1 MTSNTLEQAQPTSA
15 ELMALVAGKEASP
28 GDLKRLAEEL
38 LQKYAGQRI
47 PESVRMLITIAQGGM
62 MGGSDGWFGP
72 AQAMFDWKW
81 LAESHQIAL
90 DGSISAEEF
99 RGSPEWFARLDR
111 NRSGTITAEDLDW
124 SDSHPWVQHAY
135 LVNRLLRRL
144 DTKGDGKLT
153 RAEWMTFFD
162 NVSQFGDVATIEDLR
177 EAWLAGISASFYPGD
192 APTQQQLV
200 QGLLNGELGS
210 LYEGPS
216 VGDRAPDFTLTTQD
230 GKQTTHLADVIGSKP
245 VVLVFGNFTCSP
257 FRSMYPGVEA
267 VYRRFQNDATFLAI
281 YVREAHPADGWKMQS
296 NTKLGVEVSQPK
308 TLAERTA
315 VASQCFRLL
324 NPCIPLLVDEIDDR
338 VGNAYSGMP
347 ARLYVMD
354 QEGRVTYKA
363 GRGPFG
369 FKVGEMEQ
377 SLIMTL
383 MAARQTRSRNE

>member
-1 MTSNTLEQAQPTSA
+1 MASNVVA
-15 ELMALVAGKEASP
+15 EVLPSLADLSTLVAGRESSP
-28 GDLKRLAEEL
+28 DELKRVAEA
-38 LQKYAGQRI
+38 LQRKYAGQRI
-47 PESVRMLITIAQGGM
+47 PESVRMLITIAQGEM

-72 AQAMFDWKW
+72 AQAKFDWKW
-81 LAESHQIAL
+81 LAESHQVAI
-90 DGSISAEEF
+90 DGSISVEEF
-99 RGSPEWFARLDR
+99 QGSPEWFARLDR

-144 DTKGDGKLT
+144 DTKGDGKLN
-153 RAEWMTFFD
+153 RSEWVSFFD
-162 NVSQFGDVATIEDLR
+162 TVTQFGDVATIEELR
-177 EAWLAGISASFYPGD
+177 EAWLSGISASFYPGD

-210 LYEGPS
+210 LQEGPC

-230 GKQTTHLADVIGSKP
+230 GKQTVHLADEIGSKP

-267 VYRRFQNDATFLAI
+267 VHRRFQNDAAFFAI
-281 YVREAHPADGWKMQS
+281 YVREAHPADGWKMES

-308 TLAERTA
+308 SLAERTA
-315 VASQCFRLL
+315 VASQCYRLL
-324 NPCIPLLVDEIDDR
+324 NPGIPLLVDEIDDR

-347 ARLYVMD
+347 ARLYVID
-354 QEGRVTYKA
+354 QEGLVTYKA

-383 MAARQTRSRNE
+383 MAAQQSRS

>member
-1 MTSNTLEQAQPTSA
+1 MASNVVAEALPSSA
-15 ELMALVAGKEASP
+15 ELSALVAGKESSP
-28 GDLKRLAEEL
+28 DELKRVAED
-38 LQKYAGQRI
+38 LQHLYAGPRI
-47 PESVRMLITIAQGGM
+47 PESVRMLITIAQGRM

-72 AQAMFDWKW
+72 AQSKFDWKT
-81 LAESHQIAL
+81 LAETHRIAF
-90 DGSISAEEF
+90 DGSISAEKF

-111 NRSGTITAEDLDW
+111 NRNGAITAEDLDW
-124 SDSHPWVQHAY
+124 SDSNHWVQHAY

-162 NVSQFGDVATIEDLR
+162 TVSQFSDVATIEELR
-177 EAWLAGISASFYPGD
+177 EAWLTGISASFYPGD

-216 VGDRAPDFTLTTQD
+216 VGDPAPDFTLTTQD
-230 GKQTTHLADVIGSKP
+230 GKQTVHLADVIGPKP

-281 YVREAHPADGWKMQS
+281 YVREAHPADGWKMES
-296 NTKLGVEVSQPK
+296 NTKLGVEVSQPT

-315 VASQCFRLL
+315 VASQCCRLL
-324 NPCIPLLVDEIDDR
+324 NPGIPLLVDEIDDR

-347 ARLYVMD
+347 ARLYVID
-354 QEGRVTYKA
+354 QEGLVTYKA

-383 MAARQTRSRNE
+383 MAAQPSRS

>member
-1 MTSNTLEQAQPTSA
+1 MASNVVALAPPSSA
-15 ELMALVAGKEASP
+15 ELSALIAWKQSSP
-28 GDLKRLAEEL
+28 DELKRVSEEL
-38 LQKYAGQRI
+38 QQKYTGQRI

-72 AQAMFDWKW
+72 AQAKFNWKW
-81 LAESHQIAL
+81 LAESHQIAV

-111 NRSGTITAEDLDW
+111 NRNGAITAEDLDW

-153 RAEWMTFFD
+153 RAEWVTFFD
-162 NVSQFGDVATIEDLR
+162 TVSQCGDVATIEELR
-177 EAWLAGISASFYPGD
+177 AAWLTGISESFYPGD
-192 APTQQQLV
+192 APTQQQLM

-230 GKQTTHLADVIGSKP
+230 GKQTIHLSDVIGSKP

-281 YVREAHPADGWKMQS
+281 YVREAHPADGWKMES

-315 VASQCFRLL
+315 VASQCYRLL
-324 NPCIPLLVDEIDDR
+324 NPGIPLLVDEIDDR

-347 ARLYVMD
+347 ARLYVID
-354 QEGRVTYKA
+354 QQGRVTYKA

-383 MAARQTRSRNE
+383 MAAQQSQS